1 MKVIISPA
9 KRMRQDLDF
18 LPPKTMPVFLER
30 AQTLRDYLQSLS
42 LSQLKALLCCN
53 DAIAQLNFE
62 RYQAMD
68 LRSSLTP
75 AIFSYDGIQY
85 QYMAPYLFTQEQFD
99 YLEQHVRM
107 LSGFYGLLR
116 PFDGVTPYR
125 LELQARFKTP
135 FCSSLYEF
143 WSDAVYQELTRE
155 DHTILNLTSAEY
167 RRAVEPYL
175 TAQDRF
181 ITCQFLEVE
190 PGRRLEK
197 GVYVKMARGEMV
209 RFLAEQSAQEPETAK
224 QFCRL
229 GFSYQEELSD
239 EGLYVF
245 TRPRDWKKGAAYE
258 KSVD

>member
-1 MKVIISPA
+1 
-9 KRMRQDLDF
+9 MR
-18 LPPKTMPVFLER
+18 R
-30 AQTLRDYLQSLS
+30 AALYFTAEAVTPQRA
-42 LSQLKALLCCN
+42 ALLTCPH
-53 DAIAQLNFE
+53 
-62 RYQAMD
+62 
-68 LRSSLTP
+68 LTAP
-75 AIFSYDGIQY
+75 AF
-85 QYMAPYLFTQEQFD
+85 
-99 YLEQHVRM
+99 
-107 LSGFYGLLR
+107 GL
-116 PFDGVTPYR
+116 PGDM
-125 LELQARFKTP
+125 QRFGLKTP